1 MLRKIAVSDLTLGMY
16 IHEFCRPRINDPFWA
31 ANVERE
37 LSDAAVLRH
46 IQASTREVWIDT
58 RLGKNSVENSPA
70 EQTPPECFDA
80 AETAPCSLELEL
92 ARARLI

>member
-1 MLRKIAVSDLTLGMY
+1 MLRKIPVSDLTLGMY

-58 RLGKNSVENSPA
+58 RLGKNSVESSPA
-70 EQTPPECFDA
+70 ERTPPSVLTLPKPRLA
-80 AETAPCSLELEL
+80 ASSWNWPVHA
-92 ARARLI
+92 